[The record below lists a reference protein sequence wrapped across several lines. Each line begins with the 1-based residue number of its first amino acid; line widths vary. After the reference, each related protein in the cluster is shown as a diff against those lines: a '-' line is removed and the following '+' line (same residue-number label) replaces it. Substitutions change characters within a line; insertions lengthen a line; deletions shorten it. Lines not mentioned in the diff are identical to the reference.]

1 MIRLFK
7 MLGFPTKEEIIS
19 AIADEVETRIDSA
32 VLQPLLD
39 ELDKQVHQ
47 LEKNVSK
54 EVKSEVK
61 NIKKGIKELG
71 KMVNINSAKKVEEKV
86 SIILKGLEKAMK

>member
-1 MIRLFK
+1 

-61 NIKKGIKELG
+61 NRK
-71 KMVNINSAKKVEEKV
+71 S
-86 SIILKGLEKAMK
+86 